1 MMKNETSEKFYSQC
15 PIIIS
20 LISKEYKLKNAPPM
34 GHDGSTE
41 NKGKW
46 LDEYFFFPFNKL
58 ECLNFVLIR
67 KMILNKY
74 VLIKISPWF
83 K

>member
-46 LDEYFFFPFNKL
+46 LDEYFFSP
-58 ECLNFVLIR
+58 LI
-67 KMILNKY
+67 N
-74 VLIKISPWF
+74 
-83 K
+83 